1 MTTIEITQLDDL
13 DKIDELSHKSA
24 QLIFKHSTRCNIS
37 ADALGEVR
45 NSDFQVHLLD
55 LLSYPELT
63 IAISEKYGVIH
74 KSPQVLVI
82 KNGVCIYHESHWK
95 IKNDTLKEYMIK

>member
-1 MTTIEITQLDDL
+1 MTRILLTQLEEL
-13 DKIDELSHKSA
+13 ENIDELSHKTP

-37 ADALGEVR
+37 ADALGEL
-45 NSDFQVHLLD
+45 NKSDFQVHLLD
-55 LLSYPELT
+55 LLAYPELT
-63 IAISEKYGVIH
+63 ITITEKYGVLH

-95 IKNDTLKEYMIK
+95 INNDVIKDYIYS

>member
-1 MTTIEITQLDDL
+1 MI
-13 DKIDELSHKSA
+13 KIDLTTFEDLENIDKLSYETP

-37 ADALGEVR
+37 ADALGEVE

-55 LLSYPELT
+55 LLAYRELT
-63 IAISEKYGVIH
+63 IAISEKYGVLH

-82 KNGVCIYHESHWK
+82 KNGVCIYHESHWR
-95 IKNDTLKEYMIK
+95 IANETIKEYIN